1 MINGEQPRD
10 DVTHATVWYILRA
23 VAFVAW
29 TLSAISLL
37 LGIRFLVEGGVGHSV
52 SGGAA
57 LIVMS
62 IPAALLLMV
71 GMLCFRATQ
80 AKSGTPTEE

>member
-1 MINGEQPRD
+1 MTRAIE
-10 DVTHATVWYILRA
+10 WYILRA

-29 TLSAISLL
+29 TLSAISLS
-37 LGIRFLVEGGVGHSV
+37 LGIGFLVDGGVGHSL

-57 LIVMS
+57 LVIMG

-80 AKSGTPTEE
+80 AKSRSKSEVDVDDA

>member
-1 MINGEQPRD
+1 M
-10 DVTHATVWYILRA
+10 THAIEWYILRA

-29 TLSAISLL
+29 NLSAISLA
-37 LGIRFLVEGGVGHSV
+37 LGIGFLVDGGVGHSL

-57 LIVMS
+57 LVIMAM
-62 IPAALLLMV
+62 PAALLLMV

-80 AKSGTPTEE
+80 SKSLGKSEADASDA